1 MSKVLAIA
9 QFTLLEAL
17 RTRVLWLVL
26 AMLVLLGLGS
36 LFVQHVAITE
46 TTRLQTGFLAASAR
60 MGVVFVLCL
69 HIASSMVREFNDKGV
84 DLLLSLDLPRAGY
97 FFGKLLGFAG
107 LALVIATMTSLALA
121 LLAPLSGVALW
132 GTSLACELILMSV
145 LTLFCIITFVQ
156 IMPAVSFVL
165 GFYLLARSIAAV
177 KLLSGSQLL
186 NPNAW
191 TTKLTGWL
199 VDGVA
204 TILPD
209 LGRFTQ
215 TGWLVNGPEAISVL
229 GFVALQT
236 SVYGV
241 LLVLAGLYRPLP
253 QESVAD
259 APASCFVCTRPCKRG
274 TDTDASEPDRVRSHA
289 ASADGHRTGIRGG
302 ATFGRIEREQPR

>member
-36 LFVQHVAITE
+36 LFVEHVAITE

-121 LLAPLSGVALW
+121 LLAPLPGVALW

-241 LLVLAGLYRPLP
+241 LLVLAGLYDLYRKNL
-253 QESVAD
+253 
-259 APASCFVCTRPCKRG
+259 
-274 TDTDASEPDRVRSHA
+274 
-289 ASADGHRTGIRGG
+289 
-302 ATFGRIEREQPR
+302 

>member
-17 RTRVLWLVL
+17 RTRVLWFVL
-26 AMLVLLGLGS
+26 AMLMLLGLGS

-60 MGVVFVLCL
+60 MAVIFVLCL
-69 HIASSMVREFNDKGV
+69 HVASSMVREFNDKGV

-107 LALVIATMTSLALA
+107 LALIIAAMTSLALA
-121 LLAPLSGVALW
+121 WLAPLPGVALW
-132 GTSLACELILMSV
+132 GMSLACELILMAA

-156 IMPAVSFVL
+156 IMPAISFVF
-165 GFYLLARSIAAV
+165 GFYLLARSIDAV

-191 TTKLTGWL
+191 TTKLTAWL
-199 VDGVA
+199 VDALA
-204 TILPD
+204 TILPN

-215 TGWLVNGPEAISVL
+215 TGWLVNGPEAISAL
-229 GFVALQT
+229 GFVVLQT
-236 SVYGV
+236 SVYGL
-241 LLVLAGLYRPLP
+241 LLVLAGLYDLYRKNL
-253 QESVAD
+253 
-259 APASCFVCTRPCKRG
+259 
-274 TDTDASEPDRVRSHA
+274 
-289 ASADGHRTGIRGG
+289 
-302 ATFGRIEREQPR
+302 